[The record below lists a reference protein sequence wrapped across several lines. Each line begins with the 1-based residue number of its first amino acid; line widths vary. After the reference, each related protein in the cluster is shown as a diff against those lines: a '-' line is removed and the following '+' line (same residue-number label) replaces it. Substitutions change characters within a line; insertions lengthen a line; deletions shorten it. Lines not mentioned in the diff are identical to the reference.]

1 MIGCDISDAMG
12 RAVRAAV
19 VAGPGQAPQI
29 RTVELPPLRH
39 DEVRVR
45 LVATGVCHTDV
56 AWADG
61 QFFDDFPVVLG
72 HESAGVVEEA
82 GPSVTAV
89 RAGDRVALALTHNCG
104 HCRACET
111 GHPMLC
117 PRRTQQP
124 PRLTL
129 DGQTVT
135 QGFGAGGFAEQAIVP
150 GASVIPVP
158 DEVPL
163 AVAAVVG
170 CATSTGLGAVFNL
183 AGVEYG
189 TTVAILGAGGIG
201 LSVLLGCQVAG
212 AERVVVVD
220 PDPRRRERALGL
232 GATDVAP
239 PGEQAVRALEPGGF
253 DYVFESAGR
262 AEAMEMAVRLA
273 RRGGTITL
281 MGVVPPGTTIRLD
294 ARAFVPGQYRLLG
307 CLTGDVR
314 PHVDFERFFRLYR
327 RGRLDLPALITST
340 VPLDDIAAGFARC
353 RDGEGIRTL
362 VSLSEE

>member
-1 MIGCDISDAMG
+1 MS
-12 RAVRAAV
+12 RTTRAAV

-29 RTVELPPLRH
+29 RAAELLPLRH

-61 QFFDDFPVVLG
+61 QFNDSFPVVLG
-72 HESAGVVEEA
+72 HESAGVVEET
-82 GPSVTAV
+82 GPAVTAV
-89 RAGDRVALALTHNCG
+89 RPGDRVALALTHHCG

-117 PRRTQQP
+117 PQRTQQESH
-124 PRLTL
+124 LTL
-129 DGQTVT
+129 DGAPLV

-150 GASVIPVP
+150 QASVIGVP
-158 DEVPL
+158 DDVPL

-189 TTVAILGAGGIG
+189 TTAVILGAGGIG
-201 LSVLLGCQVAG
+201 LSVLLGCRVAG
-212 AERVVVVD
+212 AERIVVVD

-239 PGEQAVRALEPGGF
+239 PGEQAVRALEPAGF

-262 AEAMEMAVRLA
+262 AEAMETAVRLA
-273 RRGGTITL
+273 RRGGTVTL

-294 ARAFVPGQYRLLG
+294 ARAFVPSQVRLLG
-307 CLTGDVR
+307 CLTGDVK
-314 PHVDFERFFRLYR
+314 PHVDFDRFFRLYR
-327 RGRLDLPALITST
+327 RGLLDLPALITST
-340 VPLDDIAAGFARC
+340 VSLDDIAAGFARC
-353 RDGEGIRTL
+353 RDGDGIRTL